1 MQDPILTIHD
11 THITLPSGKQIALD
25 ALNRFTP
32 NKELWDLWQASKL
45 DVKRAGVGITKEDGR
60 WQGYVR
66 GGDGGFSYSPSDI
79 HAYWRS
85 KAEELAESSDCE
97 AVIVSRDE
105 LGSEPVPCQRHTEFR
120 LHAQQ
125 CRNDTYQIRLH
136 CDLCGKKTQG
146 AIAWDRLG
154 QDLVIRSIAF
164 ALQEQ
169 RSESEE
175 VSELSDIKWV

>member
-1 MQDPILTIHD
+1 MQDPILTIHE

-32 NKELWDLWQASKL
+32 NQELWDLWKASKL
-45 DVKRAGVGITKEDGR
+45 EIKRAGVGITKEDGR

-66 GGDGGFSYSPSDI
+66 SGDGGFSYSPADI

-85 KAEELAESSDCE
+85 KAEQIAAGGDCE
-97 AVIVSRDE
+97 TVIVSRDE
-105 LGSEPVPCQRHTEFR
+105 LASEPVPVPCQQHNDFR
-120 LHAQQ
+120 VHAKR

-136 CDLCGKKTQG
+136 CDRCGKKTQG

-154 QDLVIRSIAF
+154 QDLVIRSLAF

-169 RSESEE
+169 RSEE